1 MGLRE
6 KALSYA
12 QWSREN
18 FTITC
23 DPARIDRA
31 AVHAFLAGSYWAA
44 NIPRE
49 VVDRSIEGA
58 LCFAL
63 LDGAR
68 QVGFARVIT
77 DRATFAYLGDVY
89 VLEQLRGRGLGK
101 WLIDC
106 VMKHPALQGL
116 RRWMLVTRDAHGLY
130 APVGFTP
137 LKAPD
142 GHMERHDPD
151 VYAGSTNRP

>member
-1 MGLRE
+1 MTAQVE
-6 KALSYA
+6 KPLQATE
-12 QWSREN
+12 WHHDG

-44 NIPRE
+44 NIPRA
-49 VVDRSIEGA
+49 VVDSSIDRS

-63 LDGAR
+63 LAGDR

-89 VLEQLRGRGLGK
+89 VLPELRSRGLGK

-106 VMKHPALQGL
+106 VMAHPDLQGL
-116 RRWMLVTRDAHGLY
+116 RRWMLVTKDAHGLY
-130 APVGFTP
+130 SPRGFTG
-137 LKAPD
+137 LKAPER
-142 GHMERHDPD
+142 HMERHDPD
-151 VYAGSTNRP
+151 VYLRSV